1 MEFIA
6 FLLIIAGVALLAV
19 WLYITRQGDA
29 QFDFLMAQR
38 TPVTLD
44 SIDTKR
50 AVFSCKIPFVNKGT
64 QDGTIMDC
72 YPRHLMPYEY
82 FNDCQI
88 ATRLTLDSAP
98 REDGYWE
105 AVIIFKTKGDAVV
118 LTMTFTTDE
127 GDIRE
132 ALAEL
137 PDLPVD
143 IVFQVVARSDWY
155 ITKQRLLVPAAEIRT
170 AVQHGA
176 ARQ

>member
-1 MEFIA
+1 MELIA
-6 FLLIIAGVALLAV
+6 VLLIIAGVALLAI

-29 QFDFLMAQR
+29 QIEFLMDQR
-38 TPVTLD
+38 TPVIVESNND
-44 SIDTKR
+44 KQ
-50 AVFSCKIPFVNKGT
+50 AVFTCKIPFVNKGT

-82 FNDCQI
+82 FNACQI

-98 REDGYWE
+98 RQDGYWE
-105 AVIIFKTKGDAVV
+105 AAIIFKTKGDAIV
-118 LTMTFTTDE
+118 LTMTFMTED

-132 ALAEL
+132 ALSEL

-170 AVQHGA
+170 ALQQSAV
-176 ARQ
+176 RQ